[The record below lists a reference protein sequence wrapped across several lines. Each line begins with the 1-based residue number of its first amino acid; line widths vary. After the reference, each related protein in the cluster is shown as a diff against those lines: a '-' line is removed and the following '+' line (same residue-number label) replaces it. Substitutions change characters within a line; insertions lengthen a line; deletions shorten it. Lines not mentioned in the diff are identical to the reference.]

1 MMRTTEERV
10 AEVKRRIAE
19 VNRQKQRRTLFLAAG
34 AALVAL
40 GITALIPDKSKE
52 EL

>member
-1 MMRTTEERV
+1 MRTTEERV

-40 GITALIPDKSKE
+40 VITVLIPDKSKE

>member
-34 AALVAL
+34 AALMAFV
-40 GITALIPDKSKE
+40 ITALIPDKSKE

>member
-1 MMRTTEERV
+1 MRTTEEQV
-10 AEVKRRIAE
+10 AEVKRRITE

-34 AALVAL
+34 AAFVAL